1 MEERRRGKIK
11 LKAEEKVYNQTL
23 CFIKRND
30 ELLMLN
36 RESAPIKGLWN
47 GVGGKIKMNETA
59 KECARREVKEE
70 TALNAPL
77 DELVYKGLITW
88 EADGSD
94 KGGMYVYLINLP
106 EDFSF
111 PTPKKVR
118 EGILDWKK
126 ISWLVDDQNLGTGE
140 MIPHYLPNLLSNS
153 PPQEHTF
160 VFPR

>member
-1 MEERRRGKIK
+1 
-11 LKAEEKVYNQTL
+11 
-23 CFIKRND
+23 
-30 ELLMLN
+30 MLN
-36 RESAPIKGLWN
+36 RESAPVKGLWN

-70 TALNAPL
+70 TALKVHL

-106 EDFSF
+106 KDFSF

-140 MIPHYLPNLLSNS
+140 M
-153 PPQEHTF
+153 PPPIICPTC
-160 VFPR
+160 